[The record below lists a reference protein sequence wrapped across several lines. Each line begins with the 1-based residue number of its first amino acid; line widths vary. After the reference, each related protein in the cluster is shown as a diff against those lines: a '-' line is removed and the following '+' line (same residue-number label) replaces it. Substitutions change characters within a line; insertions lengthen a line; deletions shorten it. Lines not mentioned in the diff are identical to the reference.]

1 MTRYNGDEQSECIQ
15 LACQLSK
22 NQLSDTKG
30 IQKTLAVVLLALPAV
45 TCSLCAVAQS
55 DAPEQ
60 RQSIDSRSLVSDDTQ
75 ADIDRGLAWLATR
88 QLEDGSFGTVIQNYR
103 GNPGVAGLCGLAF
116 LSSGSTPG
124 RGPYG
129 EAIDH
134 TIDFIMSC
142 STTTGFI
149 VSPEAQGR
157 DPMYGHGF
165 ATLFLAE
172 VYGMTER
179 EDVRD
184 ALKLAVELIVDTQ
197 NSEGGW
203 RYFPR
208 PDDADVSVTV
218 CQLMSLRAARNAGI
232 FVPKETID
240 RGVEYLRRN
249 QNPDGGFR
257 YQLLHPQES
266 EFPRS
271 AAAIAAL
278 YTSGIHEGEM
288 IDNALAYMLRFLPA
302 EDDGRRSNQYF
313 YYAHYYAAQAA
324 WFAGED
330 YWFDWYPAARDELLA
345 TQLEDGSWPDVT
357 VGKEYAAA
365 MSLIVL
371 QIPNGYLP
379 ILQR

>member
-1 MTRYNGDEQSECIQ
+1 
-15 LACQLSK
+15 
-22 NQLSDTKG
+22 
-30 IQKTLAVVLLALPAV
+30 
-45 TCSLCAVAQS
+45 
-55 DAPEQ
+55 
-60 RQSIDSRSLVSDDTQ
+60 
-75 ADIDRGLAWLATR
+75 
-88 QLEDGSFGTVIQNYR
+88 
-103 GNPGVAGLCGLAF
+103 
-116 LSSGSTPG
+116 
-124 RGPYG
+124 
-129 EAIDH
+129 
-134 TIDFIMSC
+134 MSC
-142 STTTGFI
+142 STSTGFI
-149 VSPEAQGR
+149 VSSEAEGR

-184 ALKLAVELIVDTQ
+184 ALSLAVELIVDTQ
-197 NSEGGW
+197 NDEGGW

-218 CQLMSLRAARNAGI
+218 CELMALRAAHNAGI
-232 FVPKETID
+232 SVPKETID
-240 RGVEYLRRN
+240 RGVEYLRQN
-249 QNPDGGFR
+249 QNADGGFR

-278 YTSGIHEGEM
+278 YTSGIHEGET
-288 IDNALAYMLRFLPA
+288 IDDGLAYMLRYMPGD
-302 EDDGRRSNQYF
+302 ENRSSNQYF
-313 YYAHYYAAQAA
+313 YYAHYYAAQAT
-324 WFAGED
+324 WFAGDD
-330 YWFDWYPAARDELLA
+330 YWNQWYPAARDELLA

-371 QIPNGYLP
+371 QVPNGYLP